1 MLSAEAAMV
10 VGLAFTAMPFADSPA
25 GEAERWLRVLRLHG
39 DAGRALTRLGIG
51 EAPVA
56 EGGMAAVPD
65 RPHNLQPAEPD
76 AVARVTERALRS
88 AAERGAS
95 SAGTADVLVAVMDV
109 YGADFERVLNAYGS
123 NRDEVIDSLSA
134 RASTTES

>member
-39 DAGRALTRLGIG
+39 DAGRALTTLGIG

-56 EGGMAAVPD
+56 KGGMAAVPD
-65 RPHNLQPAEPD
+65 RPHNLQPAEQD
-76 AVARVTERALRS
+76 VVARVAERALRS

-109 YGADFERVLNAYGS
+109 YGEDFERVLIAYGS
-123 NRDEVIDSLSA
+123 NRDDVIESLSA
-134 RASTTES
+134 GSATED